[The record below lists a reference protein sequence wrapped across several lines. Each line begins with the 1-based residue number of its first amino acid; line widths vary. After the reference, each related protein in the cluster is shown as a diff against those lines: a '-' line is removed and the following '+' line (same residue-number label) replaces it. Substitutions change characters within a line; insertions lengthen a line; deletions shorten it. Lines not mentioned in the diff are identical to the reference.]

1 MSEKNR
7 PLYVLKYLLDNTDE
21 DHPAIITDILA
32 YLETIGI
39 HANRKNV
46 ASDLLELQDSGY
58 DVICN
63 KSRRNKI
70 RNLSRKVDMKKSEK
84 VIW

>member
-63 KSRRNKI
+63 KSR
-70 RNLSRKVDMKKSEK
+70 
-84 VIW
+84 